1 MNFLLNK
8 STSCNRCALAQDF
21 SVFLNLSHFCLH
33 YGGILS
39 AGEKYGKGFA
49 FKLNVHLTQT
59 EEEKSMKEIDSSA
72 SGLSEKV
79 DLNQASNAEEIK
91 RNNLANQG
99 GADRKEEKGED
110 IQTGNLANQ
119 GGADRKEEKG
129 EDIQTGNPANQS
141 GADRKDAKVE
151 DIQNENFINQS
162 GEEKEFIDDAGVY
175 HGPIVEVHGY
185 KGDTVGGAM
194 SSREAIEYT
203 DNNGRVHRG
212 FFTPEKRE
220 TSFYVDWRDL
230 KAEVIKEFPE
240 YKNIINQI
248 ATNDVLWKEF
258 LTAGKKDFLAGGSK
272 NVDVWLGNYENMPKE
287 PVFKKL
293 MEKLAVEVYSLNNLH
308 GLYEIGGIEEGDII
322 AKRASAMTDVAME
335 LGYPN
340 LLANSYRL
348 TLSRNGEQIP
358 GVFIEAADLDT
369 VDKSKWRIDDPI
381 FAMPENEFDNPKFLK
396 SLADLQILDY
406 LCGNID
412 RHKGNF
418 FVRQDTSDPEK
429 PHLIGVQ
436 GIDNDL
442 SFGGVLGGQ
451 QQLARQENLM
461 VISSEM
467 AEAIL
472 KLTDNKLKE
481 IMEKNGLTN
490 KNDYAFAVTR
500 LQILRSRING
510 RKEDVKKRKEEFDKK
525 IKTSSLKP
533 GKTEDDYLYEPRLK
547 KREITLENELVMDKN
562 GQYVPLKIE
571 DVRLNENENSIL
583 IVQND
588 KYWEKL
594 SLDILV
600 PVKYTFDDGTN
611 KWKRKQ
617 EPEKNIFC
625 VAQLLRENVK
635 NAKKIVEQKKARIKQ
650 NPKKQKI
657 SNLSANNYTTHTMII
672 DFKHVRKLMQEE
684 YRKYL
689 EIQKEFND
697 AGGENPERSKYFK
710 RMKAAYEDIIE
721 GYRKIEPVF
730 KEAEAWPGHVIGELK
745 KFYNELSVKRA
756 TALSKTEKYLS
767 NANWRWWKKTDDY
780 QERIEIAKR
789 LKVAVENTPS
799 QELFQNQLSYQEKK
813 QDKLAKEDPAV
824 FSSFMKEQMFGLMS
838 GTLYQNYM
846 ALPHNDPKRQNA
858 NNAFKAQKRLW
869 EYASTQWKEGNKQ
882 KQGDS
887 AEKAMYDVDIILK
900 YAPELKEEM
909 ERQGVSVTC
918 GEGKGLSPAQAL
930 RALNVLH
937 QKEYNIAKE
946 RRQTELGVEK
956 KNAPGK
962 EHSHADMNRN
972 KMKIE
977 VEERDTVSEVIR
989 PKKGKEMIRRF

>member
-1 MNFLLNK
+1 
-8 STSCNRCALAQDF
+8 
-21 SVFLNLSHFCLH
+21 
-33 YGGILS
+33 
-39 AGEKYGKGFA
+39 
-49 FKLNVHLTQT
+49 
-59 EEEKSMKEIDSSA
+59 MKESNSSA
-72 SGLSEKV
+72 SGSLENF
-79 DLNQASNAEEIK
+79 DLNQESNAEEIK
-91 RNNLANQG
+91 RN
-99 GADRKEEKGED
+99 
-110 IQTGNLANQ
+110 NLANQ

-141 GADRKDAKVE
+141 GADRKDAKAE

-162 GEEKEFIDDAGVY
+162 GEEKEVIDEDGVY

-212 FFTPEKRE
+212 FFTPEKQE
-220 TSFYVDWRDL
+220 TSFQIDWRAL
-230 KAEVIKEFPE
+230 KKEVIDEFPE

-248 ATNDVLWKEF
+248 AANKVLWREF
-258 LTAGKKDFLAGGSK
+258 VTAGKKDFLTGGSR
-272 NVDVWLGNYENMPKE
+272 NVDAWLRKYENMPKE

-293 MEKLAVEVYSLNNLH
+293 MEKLSVEVSRLNNLH
-308 GLYEIGGIEEGDII
+308 GLYEKSGIKEGDII

-335 LGYPN
+335 LGYPD

-348 TLSRNGEQIP
+348 TLSRNGKQIP

-381 FAMPENEFDNPKFLK
+381 FEMPEKEFDNPKFLK

-418 FVRQDTSDPEK
+418 FVRQDISDPKK

-442 SFGGVLGGQ
+442 SFGFVSGGE

-467 AEAIL
+467 AEAIS

-481 IMEKNGLTN
+481 IMKKNGITN
-490 KNDYAFAVTR
+490 ADHQFFAAERLRR
-500 LQILRSRING
+500 LQFRING
-510 RKEDVKKRKEEFDKK
+510 RKEEVKKRKEEFDKK
-525 IKTSSLKP
+525 IKTSRLKP
-533 GKTEDDYLYEPRLK
+533 GKTEADYLYEPRLK
-547 KREITLENELVMDKN
+547 KWEVTLEKEFVKDAN
-562 GQYVPLKIE
+562 GHYVPLKIE
-571 DVRLNENENSIL
+571 DVRLNENENNIL

-588 KYWEKL
+588 IYWEKL
-594 SLDILV
+594 SLDMLV
-600 PVKYTFDDGTN
+600 PVKYTFDDGTK

-617 EPEKNIFC
+617 EPETNIFS

-635 NAKKIVEQKKARIKQ
+635 NAKKIVEQKKAGIKQ

-657 SNLSANNYTTHTMII
+657 SNLSANNYTKHTMII
-672 DFKHVRKLMQEE
+672 DFEHVRKLMQEE
-684 YRKYL
+684 YRQYL

-721 GYRKIEPVF
+721 GYRNIEPVF
-730 KEAEAWPGHVIGELK
+730 KEAGARPGYVIGELK

-780 QERIEIAKR
+780 QERIEIAKK
-789 LKVAVENTPS
+789 LKEQIENTPS

-824 FSSFMKEQMFGLMS
+824 SSSFMKEQMFGLMS

-846 ALPHNDPKRQNA
+846 ALPHNDPNRQNA
-858 NNAFKAQKRLW
+858 INALHAQKRLW
-869 EYASTQWKEGNKQ
+869 EYSMEAG
-882 KQGDS
+882 S
-887 AEKAMYDVDIILK
+887 AEAIQGENENKAQKALEDMEIILK
-900 YAPELKEEM
+900 YAPELKEGM
-909 ERQGVSVTC
+909 KERIAG
-918 GEGKGLSPAQAL
+918 GKDWNKEKGLTPIQAL
-930 RALNVLH
+930 KALEVLY
-937 QKEYNIAKE
+937 QREYQIARE

-956 KNAPGK
+956 KNAPEKEHSHANVQKGKGPGK
-962 EHSHADMNRN
+962 EHSHADMNHDEMT
-972 KMKIE
+972 KAA
-977 VEERDTVSEVIR
+977 EERRTVSEVIS
-989 PKKGKEMIRRF
+989 PKKGKERIH

>member
-1 MNFLLNK
+1 
-8 STSCNRCALAQDF
+8 
-21 SVFLNLSHFCLH
+21 
-33 YGGILS
+33 
-39 AGEKYGKGFA
+39 
-49 FKLNVHLTQT
+49 
-59 EEEKSMKEIDSSA
+59 MKDIDSSV
-72 SGLSEKV
+72 SGSFEKS
-79 DLNQASNAEEIK
+79 DLNQASDAEETK

-110 IQTGNLANQ
+110 IQTGN
-119 GGADRKEEKG
+119 
-129 EDIQTGNPANQS
+129 PA
-141 GADRKDAKVE
+141 
-151 DIQNENFINQS
+151 NQS

-212 FFTPEKRE
+212 FFTPEKQE
-220 TSFYVDWRDL
+220 TSFQDDWRAL

-240 YKNIINQI
+240 YKNIINHI
-248 ATNDVLWKEF
+248 AANKALWKEF
-258 LTAGKKDFLAGGSK
+258 ITAGKKDFLNGGSK
-272 NVDVWLGNYENMPKE
+272 NVDDWLEKYENMPKE

-293 MEKLAVEVYSLNNLH
+293 MEKLSVEVHRLNNLH
-308 GLYEIGGIEEGDII
+308 GLYKKSGIEKGDII

-335 LGYPN
+335 LGYPD

-358 GVFIEAADLDT
+358 GVFIEAADLET

-381 FAMPENEFDNPKFLK
+381 FEMPENEFDNPKFLK

-418 FVRQDTSDPEK
+418 FVRQDISDPEK

-442 SFGGVLGGQ
+442 SFGVVFGGE

-481 IMEKNGLTN
+481 IMKKNGIKDKDQL
-490 KNDYAFAVTR
+490 DFAQER
-500 LQILRSRING
+500 LHGLKSRINQY
-510 RKEDVKKRKEEFDKK
+510 KQDVENREKKFNET
-525 IKTSSLKP
+525 IKTKELKE
-533 GKTEDDYLYEPRLK
+533 GKTKDDYLYEPRLK
-547 KREITLENELVMDKN
+547 KWEVTLEKEFVKDAN

-571 DVRLNENENSIL
+571 DVRLNENKNSIL

-617 EPEKNIFC
+617 EPETNIFS

-657 SNLSANNYTTHTMII
+657 SNLSANNFTTHTMII

-684 YRKYL
+684 YRQYL

-730 KEAEAWPGHVIGELK
+730 KEAEARPVYVIGELK

-780 QERIEIAKR
+780 QERIEIAKK
-789 LKVAVENTPS
+789 LKEQIENTPS

-824 FSSFMKEQMFGLMS
+824 SSSFMKEQMFWMMRD
-838 GTLYQNYM
+838 TLYENIT
-846 ALPHNDPKRQNA
+846 ALPHNDPNLQNA

-869 EYASTQWKEGNKQ
+869 EYAGTQWKEGNKQ

-900 YAPELKEEM
+900 YAPGLKEEM
-909 ERQGVSVTC
+909 ERQGVPVTS

-962 EHSHADMNRN
+962 EHSHANVQKGKEPGKEHSHADMNRN
-972 KMKIE
+972 KMEKE
-977 VEERDTVSEVIR
+977 VEERRTVSEVIR